1 MEEEIPPINP
11 ILQQGFFPQYQ
22 RKGITWMQFNA
33 FGQLAFAVKNK
44 YNLLESHIEFYRS
57 KPVDR
62 TNFYA
67 CVRYI
72 KNKLNRNVM
81 NLNIN
86 YKLLCYIYIIDID
99 ICISIKRVCA
109 GTFPVGNPEIPK
121 DRSPFGSQGFTK
133 SR

>member
-1 MEEEIPPINP
+1 
-11 ILQQGFFPQYQ
+11 
-22 RKGITWMQFNA
+22 MQFNA

-86 YKLLCYIYIIDID
+86 YKLLCYIYIY
-99 ICISIKRVCA
+99 IS
-109 GTFPVGNPEIPK
+109 
-121 DRSPFGSQGFTK
+121 
-133 SR
+133 